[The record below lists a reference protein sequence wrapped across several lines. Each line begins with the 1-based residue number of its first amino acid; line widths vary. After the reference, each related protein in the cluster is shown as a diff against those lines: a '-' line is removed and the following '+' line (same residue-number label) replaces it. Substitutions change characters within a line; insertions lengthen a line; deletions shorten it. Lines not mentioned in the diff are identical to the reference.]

1 MSRSIECVVKYQSH
15 ILQSIEARQGE
26 VDVFIGNL
34 SPLNVV
40 QVIELYRG
48 DYLFIYLFIYHSEEN
63 GRVESN
69 KRRLHS
75 LS

>member
-1 MSRSIECVVKYQSH
+1 MLLSTNRIFCKV
-15 ILQSIEARQGE
+15 EAKQGE

-34 SPLNVV
+34 SPLNVA

-48 DYLFIYLFIYHSEEN
+48 DYLFIYLSLFYPEEN

-75 LS
+75 LSSHSKKK